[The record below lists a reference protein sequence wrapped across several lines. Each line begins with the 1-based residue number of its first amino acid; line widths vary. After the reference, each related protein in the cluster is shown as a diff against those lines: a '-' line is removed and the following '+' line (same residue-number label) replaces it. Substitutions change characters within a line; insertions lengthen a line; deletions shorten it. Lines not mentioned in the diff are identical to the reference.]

1 MLKRLIQDQEGGE
14 ILEWALV
21 CGLIIVAC
29 ITTVAAF
36 GGRVFARWTSLNGSM

>member
-1 MLKRLIQDQEGGE
+1 MFSRLIKDEQGGE

-36 GGRVFARWTSLNGSM
+36 GGKVFARWTSLNGSM

>member
-1 MLKRLIQDQEGGE
+1 MLKKLIKDEQGGE
-14 ILEWALV
+14 IIEWALV

-36 GGRVFARWTSLNGSM
+36 GGKVFARWTSLNGSL